1 LLKFSLKN
9 EGGEMK
15 LVTIVG
21 ARPQFIKAAAV
32 IRAIERQNKRLGGPG
47 ITEILVHTGQHY
59 DENMSQVFF
68 DELEIPEP
76 AYNLGVG
83 SGSHGKMTGA
93 ILEKIEGV
101 ILKEDPDMVLVYGD
115 TNSTLAGALAAAKL
129 HVPVAHVEAGL
140 RSFNRRMPEEINRV
154 LTDHVSSLLFCP
166 TETAVKNLETEGITK
181 GVFKIGDVMFD
192 SFLYNQQLAEKR
204 SVILYKLGL
213 KPKSFCL
220 ATVHREEN
228 TTDLEK
234 LAGIFQAFDELATTE
249 CPFVVPLHPRTKNA
263 FEGMKSDT
271 VQSRNV
277 QILDP
282 VSYMDIVLLETHAK
296 LILTDSG
303 GIQKEAFFARVPCIT
318 LREETEW
325 IELVEHGFNWLAGC
339 KVQQIRTA
347 FEKMICRSFTT
358 VPDLYG
364 GGEASEKIVEILQS
378 ATN

>member
-1 LLKFSLKN
+1 LLKN
-9 EGGEMK
+9 EGREMK

-21 ARPQFIKAAAV
+21 ARPQFIKAASV
-32 IRAIERQNKRLGGPG
+32 SRAIQKHNSQKHHTWLK
-47 ITEILVHTGQHY
+47 EIMVHTGQHY

-93 ILEKIEGV
+93 MLERIEEV
-101 ILKEDPDMVLVYGD
+101 ILKENPDIVMVYGD

-129 HVPVAHVEAGL
+129 HVPVGHVEAGL

-154 LTDHVSSLLFCP
+154 LTDHVSSLLLCP
-166 TETAVKNLETEGITK
+166 TKTAVRNLQVEGITK

-192 SFLYNQQLAEKR
+192 SFLYNQQLAEER
-204 SVILYKLGL
+204 SNILTKLGL

-228 TTDLEK
+228 TANLEN
-234 LAGIFQAFDELATTE
+234 LAGIFEAFEELATPE
-249 CPFVVPLHPRTKNA
+249 CPFVVPLHPRTKIA
-263 FEGMKSDT
+263 FKGKKSGT
-271 VQSRNV
+271 VHSRNV

-282 VSYMDIVLLETHAK
+282 VSYLDMVLLETHAK
-296 LILTDSG
+296 VILTDSG
-303 GIQKEAFFARVPCIT
+303 GVQKEAFFAHVPCIT

-325 IELVEHGFNWLAGC
+325 IELVEHGFNRIAGC
-339 KVQQIRTA
+339 EVQRIRAA
-347 FEKMICRSFTT
+347 FEEMIHKSFTV

-364 GGEASEKIVEILQS
+364 AGEASEEIVGILES
-378 ATN
+378 AMN